1 LKWAKITGTL
11 HVDLQ
16 ALSDWSFLMKMD
28 CSPCE
33 VLAMA
38 KETAD
43 HLKIITEVDYDLCE
57 VQVEAEEYSSI

>member
-1 LKWAKITGTL
+1 M
-11 HVDLQ
+11 DLQ